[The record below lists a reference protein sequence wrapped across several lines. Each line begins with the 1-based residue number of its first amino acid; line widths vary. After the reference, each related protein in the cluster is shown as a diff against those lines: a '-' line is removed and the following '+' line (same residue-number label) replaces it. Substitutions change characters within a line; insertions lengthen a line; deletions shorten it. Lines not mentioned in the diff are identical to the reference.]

1 MEQLLS
7 AGAAAYVLTSDEKRL
22 IARIDGSASYST
34 EFTDRYRPEAESF
47 PRSGTERFGR
57 DYGYTRHVTMAIK
70 KLLESRKSNPKD
82 YAQVVFTEFDPRR
95 PMTIAKSIGCS
106 EDQISRGLLSQFVG
120 DIGAASM
127 FLSLSAA
134 LEKAKPGEKILA
146 VSYGDGGSDALDFSV
161 IDGVQGKQSGEVEKY
176 IKSKENVDYQMH
188 LRLNR
193 VFELLR

>member
-1 MEQLLS
+1 
-7 AGAAAYVLTSDEKRL
+7 
-22 IARIDGSASYST
+22 
-34 EFTDRYRPEAESF
+34 
-47 PRSGTERFGR
+47 
-57 DYGYTRHVTMAIK
+57 
-70 KLLESRKSNPKD
+70 
-82 YAQVVFTEFDPRR
+82 
-95 PMTIAKSIGCS
+95 MTIAKSIGCS